1 MPQTCP
7 GGSST
12 CDQLIDPAKSSGPR
26 STSHGHMRSVR
37 GCCGLQALAIG
48 PGLSDRLRN
57 SIILIAS
64 AKFST
69 RAGKARRLGGK
80 FCGGA
85 RPGLVSIPGKVLRRR
100 TASSEQ
106 MPRHLVRTRHA
117 WSLVRGVRV
126 SGKRTIAQSGRLA
139 KSRGYVDACHIR
151 KAAAAAV
158 FASVSVRQSSAGSPL
173 ICPPSH

>member
-1 MPQTCP
+1 MVNH
-7 GGSST
+7 
-12 CDQLIDPAKSSGPR
+12 DQCNQNLNSLTASGPR
-26 STSHGHMRSVR
+26 STSHGHMRSGR

-57 SIILIAS
+57 SITLIAS

-69 RAGKARRLGGK
+69 RADKARRLGGK

-85 RPGLVSIPGKVLRRR
+85 RPGFVSIPGKVLRCRA
-100 TASSEQ
+100 ASSEQ
-106 MPRHLVRTRHA
+106 MPRHLVHTRHA

-126 SGKRTIAQSGRLA
+126 SGKRTIAPSGRLV
-139 KSRGYVDACHIR
+139 KSRGCVDACHIR
-151 KAAAAAV
+151 KATAAAV
-158 FASVSVRQSSAGSPL
+158 FASVSVRQSSVGSPL